1 MQRRRRAREV
11 ALQVLYGLDVT
22 DRGVDEAVRLF
33 WGMFDSSA
41 EPVEPGLV
49 FSDKV
54 KSFAVHLVQGTWEHR
69 QEIDALISHSSEHW
83 SLGRMSR
90 VDRCILR
97 MAIYELLYCADIPPK
112 VSLNEAIDLGKT
124 YGSENSGSFI
134 NGILDALYADF
145 DKGDGLEPPP

>member
-1 MQRRRRAREV
+1 MQRRRRAREA

-22 DRGVDEAVRLF
+22 NRNVDEAICLF
-33 WGMFDSSA
+33 WEIFEYTG
-41 EPVEPGLV
+41 EPESTII
-49 FSDKV
+49 FTEKV
-54 KSFAVHLVQGTWEHR
+54 KSFAAHLIQGTWQHR
-69 QEIDALISHSSEHW
+69 EAIDALISRSSEHW

-97 MAIYELLYCADIPPK
+97 MAIFELLYCGDIPPK

-134 NGILDALYADF
+134 NGILDALYADVAK
-145 DKGDGLEPPP
+145 DKEQAAP

>member
-11 ALQVLYGLDVT
+11 ALQVLFGLDVT
-22 DRGVDEAVRLF
+22 ETNVDEAIRLF
-33 WGMFDSSA
+33 WGIFESPEGPESRI
-41 EPVEPGLV
+41 V

-54 KSFAVHLVQGTWEHR
+54 KSFAAHLVHGTWDHR
-69 QEIDALISHSSEHW
+69 DAIDVLIRRSSEHW

-97 MAIYELLYCADIPPK
+97 MAIYELFYCDDIPPK
-112 VSLNEAIDLGKT
+112 VSMNEAIDLGKI
-124 YGSENSGSFI
+124 YGSENSGAFI

-145 DKGDGLEPPP
+145 AKGEANLAS

>member
-11 ALQVLYGLDVT
+11 ALQVLYGLDVAEKS
-22 DRGVDEAVRLF
+22 VDEAIRLF
-33 WGMFDSSA
+33 WEIYKAPD
-41 EPVEPGLV
+41 EPESEIL

-54 KSFAVHLVQGTWEHR
+54 KSFAVHLVNGTWQNREA
-69 QEIDALISHSSEHW
+69 IDTLISRSSEHW
-83 SLGRMSR
+83 SIGRMPR

-97 MAIYELLYCADIPPK
+97 MAIYELLYCEDIPPK

-134 NGILDALYADF
+134 NGILDAVYANF
-145 DKGDGLEPPP
+145 NRDGQLQTTS

>member
-22 DRGVDEAVRLF
+22 ETNVGEAIRLF
-33 WGMFDSSA
+33 WDIFESSA
-41 EPVEPGLV
+41 EPESGIV

-54 KSFAVHLVQGTWEHR
+54 KSFASHLIQGTWAHR
-69 QEIDALISHSSEHW
+69 DAIDALIRRSSEHW

-97 MAIYELLYCADIPPK
+97 MAIYELLYCDDIPPK
-112 VSLNEAIDLGKT
+112 VSMNEAIDLGKT
-124 YGSENSGSFI
+124 YGSENSGAFI
-134 NGILDALYADF
+134 NGILDALYAEF
-145 DKGDGLEPPP
+145 EKGEANLAL

>member
-1 MQRRRRAREV
+1 MQKRRQAREI
-11 ALQVLYGLDVT
+11 ALQVLYGLDVAER
-22 DRGVDEAVRLF
+22 DVDEAIRLF
-33 WGMFDSSA
+33 WGIFELSS
-41 EPVEPGLV
+41 EPESEIV

-54 KSFAVHLVQGTWEHR
+54 KSFAAHLIHGAWDHR
-69 QEIDALISHSSEHW
+69 HTIDALISGSSEHW

-97 MAIYELLYCADIPPK
+97 MAIYELLYCDDIPPK

-124 YGSENSGSFI
+124 YGSESSGSFI

-145 DKGDGLEPPP
+145 DKRGKPASQ

>member
-22 DRGVDEAVRLF
+22 EEGDVDEAIRLF
-33 WGMFDSSA
+33 WDIFESSA
-41 EPVEPGLV
+41 EPESEVT
-49 FSDKV
+49 FSEKV
-54 KSFAVHLVQGTWEHR
+54 KSFAAHLVHGTWDNRET
-69 QEIDALISHSSEHW
+69 IDTLISGSSEHW
-83 SLGRMSR
+83 TLGRMSR

-97 MAIYELLYCADIPPK
+97 MAIYEIVYCQDIPPK

-145 DKGDGLEPPP
+145 EKGEESPSS